1 METQNALDALSLS
14 YGEWQALAADL
25 WKEPRF
31 RADQICRWIY
41 VQKIFDPHAMTN
53 LSKPLRDNL
62 LERLRIEAPLQ
73 VGESLSKDGT
83 RKYLWQMTDGQR
95 VESVLLDHGD
105 YTTACLSSQA
115 GCPLACAFCATG
127 QAGCARDLT
136 AGEITGQFLAME
148 QRLGRDIHNV
158 VFMGMGE
165 PLLNEANVFG
175 SIRALNHPKMR
186 GLGGRHI
193 TVSTSGIVPGI
204 RDLADFE
211 IPVRLS
217 VSLHAPND
225 ALRDRLMPVNR
236 RYPLSPLV
244 ETLRHYKNRTGERI
258 TVEYVLIA
266 GVNDDPQLAFE
277 MAALLDGLGVY
288 VNLIP
293 YNPIPNAAGAASG
306 WKRPPDARIKA
317 FCAALS
323 KLSIEFELRR
333 EKGADILAA
342 CGQLA
347 PRAAASVRETASSPA
362 SMETKNPSIFSPSPA
377 SKRSEPKSVG
387 FFKKG
392 RSCPE

>member
-1 METQNALDALSLS
+1 METLDALSLS
-14 YGEWQALAADL
+14 YGEWQALALDV

-31 RADQICRWIY
+31 RADQVCRWIY
-41 VQKIFDPHAMTN
+41 AQKIFDPRAMTN
-53 LSKPLRDNL
+53 LSKPLRDKIL
-62 LERLRIEAPLQ
+62 GSLPIETPLQ
-73 VGESLSKDGT
+73 VGEQTSRDGT
-83 RKYLWQMTDGQR
+83 RKFLWQMKDGQR
-95 VESVLLDHGD
+95 VESVLLDHGSH
-105 YTTACLSSQA
+105 TTACLSSQA

-127 QAGCARDLT
+127 QAGYARDLT
-136 AGEITGQFLAME
+136 AGEIAGQFLTME
-148 QRLGRDIHNV
+148 RRLGRDIGNA

-165 PLLNEANVFG
+165 PLLNEANVFR

-225 ALRDRLMPVNR
+225 ALRDKLMPVNR
-236 RYPLSPLV
+236 RYPLSALA
-244 ETLRHYKNRTGERI
+244 EALHHYKNRTGERI
-258 TVEYVLIA
+258 TVEYALI
-266 GVNDDPQLAFE
+266 GGINDDPQLAFE

-306 WKRPPDARIKA
+306 WKRPSEARVKA

-323 KLSIEFELRR
+323 ELSIEFEVRR

-347 PRAAASVRETASSPA
+347 GGRA
-362 SMETKNPSIFSPSPA
+362 
-377 SKRSEPKSVG
+377 
-387 FFKKG
+387 
-392 RSCPE
+392 